1 MAVLLVNLGSP
12 DSPSVPDV
20 RRYLT
25 EFLLDPRVIDIPWP
39 LRQLLVRG
47 AIIPR
52 RVRNS
57 AEAYHSIWT
66 PDGSPL
72 TVSSKRLRDL
82 VAARVEVPVALA
94 MRYGNPS
101 IRDVIGQ
108 LATMGVDDL
117 FLIPL
122 YPHYAMSSYETV
134 VVRVR
139 EVLARTAPHCRL
151 SVQQPFY
158 VDPDYV
164 SALVASARPWLQ
176 RPYDYVLFSYHGIPE
191 RHCRKADASRSHCL
205 VRPDCCDVPHPAHS
219 VCYRH
224 QVFATTRAFAAAAG
238 LAEGTYSV
246 SFQSRLG
253 KDPWLGPYTDFELD
267 RLAHSGIKRLLVM
280 SPAFVSD
287 CLETIEELGVAGKKT
302 FLRAGGESFELI
314 PCLNEHPAW
323 LDFLEHRIREYLA
336 SGQETDTSSR

>member
-1 MAVLLVNLGSP
+1 MRRPAVLLVNLGSP

-52 RVRNS
+52 RARHS
-57 AEAYHSIWT
+57 AEAYRSIWT
-66 PDGSPL
+66 KEGSPL
-72 TVSSKRLRDL
+72 AVSSQKLRKL
-82 VAARVEVPVALA
+82 LAARVEVPVALA

-108 LATMGVDDL
+108 LATNGIDEL

-139 EVLARTAPHCRL
+139 EVLEGIAPQCGL
-151 SVQQPFY
+151 AVQQPFY
-158 VDPDYV
+158 SDPDYV
-164 SALVASARPWLQ
+164 SALVTSAEPWLR
-176 RPYDYVLFSYHGIPE
+176 RPHDHLLFSYHGIPE
-191 RHCRKADASRSHCL
+191 RHCRKADTSRSHCL
-205 VRPDCCDVPHPAHS
+205 LRPDCCDVHHPVHG

-224 QVFATTRAFAAAAG
+224 QVIATTRAFAAAAG
-238 LAEGTYSV
+238 LAGGKYSV

-253 KDPWLGPYTDFELD
+253 KEPWLGPYTDSELA
-267 RLAHSGIKRLLVM
+267 RLARSGVRRLLVI
-280 SPAFVSD
+280 SPAFVCD
-287 CLETIEELGVAGKKT
+287 CLETIEELGVVGKST
-302 FLRAGGESFELI
+302 FLQAGGESFDLI

-323 LDFLEHRIREYLA
+323 IDFLESRIREHLA
-336 SGQETDTSSR
+336 SGQMARA